1 MLPKLFDEYFTKH
14 SEVHGYSTRQSE
26 SFRLPDYKKDLGRRC
41 ILFTEVKIWKKIIVA
56 DIDLDTSQPVFKRN
70 SKRCLQHGIINVDE
84 KWLKTIVVIVTW
96 CYRVC
101 YLYKC
106 VMVFV
111 IAAFMLCHLE
121 SFILRLLSSMLIVLF
136 FSICTLCTL
145 LNEGDISETEIGA
158 YIPLGFLSHLQYK
171 CYLCEYVSIL
181 IFGSN
186 RYRHIFV

>member
-1 MLPKLFDEYFTKH
+1 MNISQNIVKLKC
-14 SEVHGYSTRQSE
+14 G
-26 SFRLPDYKKDLGRRC
+26 
-41 ILFTEVKIWKKIIVA
+41 KKIIVA
-56 DIDLDTSQPVFKRN
+56 DIDLDTSQAVFKRN
-70 SKRCLQHGIINVDE
+70 LKRCLQHGIINVHE
-84 KWLKTIVVIVTW
+84 KLLKTTVVIVTW

-111 IAAFMLCHLE
+111 IVAFMLCYLE
-121 SFILRLLSSMLIVLF
+121 SLILRLLSSMFIAL

-145 LNEGDISETEIGA
+145 LNEDDKSETEIWA
-158 YIPLGFLSHLQYK
+158 YKPLGFLSHLQYK

-186 RYRHIFV
+186 IYRHIYV